1 MKLFSLGDDDP
12 LSEYKVHH
20 EKIGAGGKLWTVRE
34 NKGEKKIVTAM
45 GSKKEASQWIER
57 HQVKYSEE
65 GADWHRREM
74 KNHFRV

>member
-1 MKLFSLGDDDP
+1 
-12 LSEYKVHH
+12 
-20 EKIGAGGKLWTVRE
+20 
-34 NKGEKKIVTAM
+34 M
-45 GSKKEASQWIER
+45 GSKKEASQWIEK